1 MAMILDYYGHEAN
14 LYELCC
20 DFENSRDGLSIR
32 DIKNIASYFGLDSKA
47 SEILNVKKFLGN
59 KFVEPYIAL
68 TNNAH
73 YIVVEKHNEHSV
85 VFIDPEQGRITED
98 ISNFANNISGIV
110 IFFSPNRKFT
120 KKKKHNNFF
129 KILKIGKIDIKRLS
143 YISLISI
150 LVQSLTL
157 LLPLLTRFIIDNVI
171 SKGEMYRLG
180 MLISVFSL
188 IIFYALFSF
197 IRTKLIIIV
206 EKRYIFT
213 LKDKIVGKIFTLP
226 MKFFDSRSS
235 GEIVTRINNLDSLE
249 KIISSG
255 ISSLLIDL
263 STIIIAFIAMAMISL
278 YFTLIIT
285 CFAIFLFIVLYF
297 LLKKLEEKNSNFIS
311 SKELTQGYL
320 MEIFSNL
327 LFLKVSAKGD
337 VSYTKWKEMF
347 SNELKFDVE
356 RENYLNIFQTFI
368 SIYRLVPNLLILI
381 LGGLEVQQHT
391 MSLGSLMSFLSL
403 VSLLLSPI
411 TLIVQNCFQFQFCFT
426 ILDRVFD
433 IIYTPEEKNQF
444 SIPKLP
450 PFEMMT
456 FRNLNFAYGSGC
468 KVIYDLALT
477 IKKGERIAIVGRTGC
492 GKTTLIKL
500 LLRLYDVEKNTI
512 LYNGNDINLFDLNSY
527 RKSFGVVL
535 QNDVMFNDTVI
546 SNIDLTH
553 SHSMEDVISAA
564 SLAELDIEI
573 NNMPM
578 GYYTSIGDNGNNLSG
593 GQRQRLAIARDIWQK
608 PEIMIFD
615 EGTGQLDT
623 ITEKKIM
630 DNLKH
635 KGITQIFITH
645 RLSNA
650 QEYDNIVVMDNGKI
664 IDSGKHDEL
673 CGKEGMYKRLF
684 ETSYN

>member
-47 SEILNVKKFLGN
+47 SEILNVKTFLGN
-59 KFVEPYIAL
+59 KIVEPYIAL
-68 TNNAH
+68 TSNAH

-327 LFLKVSAKGD
+327 LFLKV
-337 VSYTKWKEMF
+337 
-347 SNELKFDVE
+347 
-356 RENYLNIFQTFI
+356 
-368 SIYRLVPNLLILI
+368 
-381 LGGLEVQQHT
+381 
-391 MSLGSLMSFLSL
+391 
-403 VSLLLSPI
+403 
-411 TLIVQNCFQFQFCFT
+411 
-426 ILDRVFD
+426 
-433 IIYTPEEKNQF
+433 
-444 SIPKLP
+444 
-450 PFEMMT
+450 
-456 FRNLNFAYGSGC
+456 
-468 KVIYDLALT
+468 
-477 IKKGERIAIVGRTGC
+477 
-492 GKTTLIKL
+492 
-500 LLRLYDVEKNTI
+500 
-512 LYNGNDINLFDLNSY
+512 
-527 RKSFGVVL
+527 
-535 QNDVMFNDTVI
+535 
-546 SNIDLTH
+546 
-553 SHSMEDVISAA
+553 
-564 SLAELDIEI
+564 
-573 NNMPM
+573 
-578 GYYTSIGDNGNNLSG
+578 
-593 GQRQRLAIARDIWQK
+593 
-608 PEIMIFD
+608 
-615 EGTGQLDT
+615 
-623 ITEKKIM
+623 
-630 DNLKH
+630 
-635 KGITQIFITH
+635 
-645 RLSNA
+645 
-650 QEYDNIVVMDNGKI
+650 
-664 IDSGKHDEL
+664 
-673 CGKEGMYKRLF
+673 
-684 ETSYN
+684 